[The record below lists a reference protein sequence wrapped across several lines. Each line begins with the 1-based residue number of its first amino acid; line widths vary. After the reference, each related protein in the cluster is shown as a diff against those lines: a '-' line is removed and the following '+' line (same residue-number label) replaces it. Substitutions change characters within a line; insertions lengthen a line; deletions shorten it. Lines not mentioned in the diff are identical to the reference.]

1 MKFQVQRA
9 SDGLVPDTIETVD
22 VNSID
27 ELNTIAEQY
36 KGINPENYNGWQG
49 KHSLI
54 INFESRT
61 IMIYDDYIE

>member
-1 MKFQVQRA
+1 MEFKIQRA

-22 VNSID
+22 ISSID
-27 ELNTIAEQY
+27 ELQDIAEKY

-54 INFESRT
+54 VDFVGHT
-61 IMIYDDYIE
+61 ITIYDDYVE